1 VGFRQGA
8 KSIYLYRSDGAG
20 NWTKQVLDQGGMP
33 GAACAAADFNGDGA
47 PDIVCIGAT
56 SLKWYENLRPAK
68 R

>member
-1 VGFRQGA
+1 
-8 KSIYLYRSDGAG
+8 
-20 NWTKQVLDQGGMP
+20 MP